1 MKPQPND
8 AKLGELILHIAHHS
22 TDDETFGMVKLNKL
36 LFDAD
41 FMAYLRFGQPITG
54 QEYVAREFGPC
65 PRRLVP
71 VMEDLKERGHLVEQ
85 PDQYYQFAQ
94 RKIVALRQPDL
105 DGFTA
110 KEIALVDSIIA
121 RWKGKTAREMSDLS
135 HQFVGWRLA
144 RPDETIPYETV
155 LIGHRRPT
163 SGELKRVPEIQE
175 RARKVLARDG
185 A

>member
-1 MKPQPND
+1 MKLQPNN

-22 TDDETFGMVKLNKL
+22 TDDPTFGMVKLNKL

-41 FMAYLRFGQPITG
+41 FGAYLHFAQSITG

-65 PRRLVP
+65 PKQLVP
-71 VMEDLKERGHLVEQ
+71 VVENLKERGHLAEQ

-94 RKIVALRQPDL
+94 RRLVALRQPDL
-105 DGFTA
+105 EGFTA

-155 LIGHRRPT
+155 LIGNRRPT
-163 SGELKRVPEIQE
+163 SGELRRVPEIQG
-175 RARKVLARDG
+175 RARKVLARNG